1 MSSNQVVFLA
11 TIIGGGLALG
21 GQLLTNRNS
30 SRLIKFERK
39 YSAYHE
45 FTTVSNRSIRAA
57 QDFLNTVERYHKI
70 ETEIEAVRENTL
82 KEERALIAISKIPNS
97 GLEKVLTDFDSGSWE
112 SLHSSPSETIR
123 RLIAP
128 NGSPA
133 EPAFESILEKLDSHQ
148 ARRNQLVRD
157 LGALKEDVTTNKLEF
172 NTCKRE
178 LDSALGNIQ
187 LSGLPQITLKAQQ
200 LSKNISSWSN
210 GDISQKEV
218 EDGFAEFIGMANL
231 DLHESHTKSILNQLL
246 RRKSPYLKVVAKP
259 NLN

>member
-1 MSSNQVVFLA
+1 MSNNQVVILA
-11 TIIGGGLALG
+11 TVIGGFLALG
-21 GQLLTNRNS
+21 GQFLTNRNS

-45 FTTVSNRSIRAA
+45 FATVSNRSIRAA
-57 QDFLNTVERYHKI
+57 QDFLNTVDRYRKI

-97 GLEKVLTDFDSGSWE
+97 GLEKVLKDIDEGSWE
-112 SLHSSPSETIR
+112 TLHASPSESIR

-128 NGSPA
+128 NGMPA
-133 EPAFESILEKLDSHQ
+133 EAGFESILKKLDNHQ

-157 LGALKEDVTTNKLEF
+157 LGVLKEDIVTNKLEF
-172 NTCKRE
+172 NTCKRD

-218 EDGFAEFIGMANL
+218 EDGFAEFIGTANR
-231 DLHESHTKSILNQLL
+231 DLHEGHTKSIINRLL

>member
-1 MSSNQVVFLA
+1 MSNNQIAIIA
-11 TIIGGGLALG
+11 TTLGGLLALG
-21 GQLLTNRNS
+21 GQLLANRNS

-45 FTTVSNRSIRAA
+45 FITVTNRSIRAA
-57 QDFLNTVERYHKI
+57 QEFLNTVERYKKI
-70 ETEIEAVRENTL
+70 ETDIEAVRENTL
-82 KEERALIAISKIPNS
+82 KEERALIAISRIPNS
-97 GLEKVLTDFDSGSWE
+97 GLEKVLKDFDSGSWE
-112 SLHSSPSETIR
+112 TLHSSPSETIR

-133 EPAFESILEKLDSHQ
+133 DAGFESILKKLDSHQ
-148 ARRNQLVRD
+148 VRRNQLVRD

-210 GDISQKEV
+210 GEISQREV